1 MAKIKHACLT
11 QRFEGYGIGW
21 KTSFDCQILGSL
33 KSYFYLLFSKASVVP
48 TRTLELA
55 SIFILFHRG
64 HLMNSQTIYLL
75 LHLAFLRE
83 YLFVRSLY
91 IGCKLVE
98 FLSKTFF

>member
-1 MAKIKHACLT
+1 MSEFSMAKIKHACLA

-21 KTSFDCQILGSL
+21 KTSFDYQILGSL

-64 HLMNSQTIYLL
+64 HLMTSQTLYLL
-75 LHLAFLRE
+75 LHLAFFCVNI
-83 YLFVRSLY
+83 YLSVLC
-91 IGCKLVE
+91 I
-98 FLSKTFF
+98 